1 MPYFNTEVDIEV
13 EDFLDECTPGE
24 IHDIIEYLREKG
36 HLNNGSGENLIP
48 TQEMNVLD
56 LEWAEVINKLSG
68 NARLSLTTEEEDLIR
83 KIANRL

>member
-1 MPYFNTEVDIEV
+1 MPYFNTEIDIDVDE
-13 EDFLDECTPGE
+13 FLDECTPGD
-24 IHDIIEYLREKG
+24 IHDVIQYLREEG
-36 HLNNGSGENLIP
+36 HLSSENSIP